1 MQGTKQD
8 QEIINLKTGQLN
20 NIIEKNNH
28 SQENNRSAVPTKK
41 SINLSLISN
50 NYYSDNIIVG
60 DYYNRNSFLY
70 QKSSKLI

>member
-28 SQENNRSAVPTKK
+28 SQENNRSAGPTKK
-41 SINLSLISN
+41 SINLSLIT
-50 NYYSDNIIVG
+50 IIVIILLLAIIIIG
-60 DYYNRNSFLY
+60 IVFYIKKARS
-70 QKSSKLI
+70 